1 MKRLAKRLL
10 STIAALTV
18 AVTAMAL
25 PASAADYAPIKGAG
39 EIPVTKEWVWP
50 NLSDVPGV
58 LFQIVVSPDPNP
70 DEGELSGVLMSGSSP
85 SNTWQTPINME
96 NSVIV
101 GDHAEVT
108 TKIKMNSFKFSEP
121 GIHSYI
127 LYEMDR
133 VSGYDSDTD
142 KVNALDM
149 EWDTSQYKLKISVGV
164 NSAGDSLEF
173 KGIWVEDSNGEK
185 VENLVFRN
193 VSKEKEPEPTA
204 DLTVT
209 NTVAGEDTSGD
220 FSFTIDNLKGAEGEY
235 TVTTPAGDKKIT
247 VASDGTVTGDSI
259 ALKHGESFVV
269 KSLPVGTQYSVT
281 ESDPGENYVVTIGGT
296 NALTATGEL
305 AAEGTTVEFLNTLQ
319 QAPPTGI
326 VLDMLPFA
334 LLAAMIGGGLVLL
347 SKKRR
352 T

>member
-39 EIPVTKEWVWP
+39 DIPVTKEWVWP

-70 DEGELSGVLMSGSSP
+70 DEGELSGVLIDGGP
-85 SNTWQTPINME
+85 PANTWQTLINME

-101 GDHAEVT
+101 GDHAEAT

-164 NSAGDSLEF
+164 NSAGDALEF

-193 VSKEKEPEPTA
+193 VSKEK
-204 DLTVT
+204 
-209 NTVAGEDTSGD
+209 
-220 FSFTIDNLKGAEGEY
+220 
-235 TVTTPAGDKKIT
+235 
-247 VASDGTVTGDSI
+247 
-259 ALKHGESFVV
+259 
-269 KSLPVGTQYSVT
+269 
-281 ESDPGENYVVTIGGT
+281 
-296 NALTATGEL
+296 
-305 AAEGTTVEFLNTLQ
+305 
-319 QAPPTGI
+319 
-326 VLDMLPFA
+326 
-334 LLAAMIGGGLVLL
+334 
-347 SKKRR
+347 
-352 T
+352 